1 MIEVSYF
8 DKRKKTE
15 DPIIIEI
22 ENKYWL
28 SKFFDAIIQADDN
41 ETVYLYSSELKSN
54 LGFKDVE
61 LNCEIIVEDNPL
73 VLKELALCNSDFEY
87 RNIFL
92 QGYESFEDAY
102 SVALS
107 MREFNPLCY
116 NKD

>member
-1 MIEVSYF
+1 MIEVNYF
-8 DKRKKTE
+8 EKRNKKE

-22 ENKYWL
+22 ENKHWL
-28 SKFFDAIIQADDN
+28 SKFFDAIIQAHDG
-41 ETVYLYSSELKSN
+41 ETVYLYSSELKSD

-61 LNCEIIVEDNPL
+61 LNCEIIIEDNPY
-73 VLKELALCNSDFEY
+73 VLKHLALCNDDFDY
-87 RNIFL
+87 RNVFL
-92 QGYESFEDAY
+92 QAYESYEDAY